1 MELINVL
8 KCLCALMLPCFP
20 KPHNVLWWEEITS
33 RCISHTH
40 TLLYSQYTGFSWS
53 AERVCFVF
61 VAVATCYVCACV
73 FAGVWSPVRQ
83 QPLTQKR
90 YRHTWLLY
98 FSLERCC
105 SLSPLGRFCYL
116 LFARFVLCVV
126 DVLHSYLHS
135 PACVSVC
142 GISFV

>member
-40 TLLYSQYTGFSWS
+40 TGIYIVYRVQLECSAVVFCLCSRDHLLW
-53 AERVCFVF
+53 
-61 VAVATCYVCACV
+61 V
-73 FAGVWSPVRQ
+73 FAGVWSPVRH

-126 DVLHSYLHS
+126 DVLHSYLNS